1 MPRGSLKSRLGC
13 HLEAVAQEVAQ
24 SGVARARAEL
34 HREEVLEERERLDG
48 ALNAQVAGRVAGLS
62 GAEER
67 ADVAEERG
75 EAARERRRRVGA
87 VGGRRALERVA
98 ELRPAWNSNL
108 QPDFNVR
115 QVKRIAVLGGGG
127 AKPEVR
133 GIRPSSH
140 EPQVHAWS
148 KRPDRWIDKFRRN
161 S

>member
-1 MPRGSLKSRLGC
+1 MRARRLGGSLKSRLGC

-108 QPDFNVR
+108 QPDFNVS
-115 QVKRIAVLGGGG
+115 VCDFFDASSSVVLRELDESNRLVQKS
-127 AKPEVR
+127 AESTS
-133 GIRPSSH
+133 I
-140 EPQVHAWS
+140 
-148 KRPDRWIDKFRRN
+148 
-161 S
+161 